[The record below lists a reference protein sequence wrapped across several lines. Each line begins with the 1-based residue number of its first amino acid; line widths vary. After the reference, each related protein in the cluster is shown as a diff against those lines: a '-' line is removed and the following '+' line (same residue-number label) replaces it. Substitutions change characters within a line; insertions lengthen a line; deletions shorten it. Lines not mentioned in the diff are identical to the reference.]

1 MATSSN
7 LTHKQAIMDIF
18 AQFDRYKSNCYG
30 CELQCKNDRC
40 DNTDLCE
47 DNELICRKKLIEAAE
62 ELDS

>member
-1 MATSSN
+1 MATTSN
-7 LTHKQAIMDIF
+7 LTNKQAIMDIF
-18 AQFDRYKSNCYG
+18 DQFDRYTSNCYG
-30 CELQCKNDRC
+30 C